1 MADTSISLAPM
12 STDIGTSAT
21 SAVVPAAQLSSTE
34 FADAGSRDQFVS
46 MTQDSTHTALI
57 EPFDW
62 DSTLNE
68 PNAGTGLDALQKAAL
83 KVKLEENAAADDIG
97 VASQEEIFKRDLAY
111 MNELSSA
118 EDKIKFADHISKQRA
133 GDEDYRKYANELKT
147 RANISY
153 LSSTSTSTSTS
164 ASASGKTN
172 LETMLVDESNK
183 TKNQKAIKEMV
194 NHNGGV
200 KVFNWHLAN
209 SGKTKSDDDKI
220 VQISSNGDGTY
231 SAYQITKEQA
241 ESLKY
246 ADLRVAMQND
256 VARDEIFE
264 FADGADNKEV
274 RSALKT
280 LAKNEVTKQMAFL
293 EEAIGDFD
301 KEIEDTKS
309 SIENDE
315 KSLPGI
321 QESIETHTKAIAD
334 AEDEIKKA
342 KEARITAIEQNISGT
357 DTKGAK
363 ASAETIFDRS
373 LGTWKRGK
381 AGAFSKANHSSAEI
395 KQRVGQDIDLILAE
409 NDSAA
414 KQHIA
419 LKTYFAKAK
428 SKLSKDS
435 ERAALEATF
444 NEKLSMQNSEG
455 RVDYEPVIQDGK
467 YKGYHNGFSR
477 VSQVKEQETT
487 INSQNNI
494 VAAETVLREDAES
507 RLEETEAGIQL
518 KKDYITALEQ
528 NKAQFKAELENVER
542 VETELN
548 QTDVTDQEGWS
559 SFKAKLTD
567 IDTNVFARRYGA
579 VQDKDHGKMSFYL
592 REQNN
597 HKAYAGGNVSPE
609 KLLEM
614 RHEAELEKAYRVRKN
629 YLVTNDQF
637 DQQTGYFIGDPQQ
650 LVPKEDNQDY
660 VGKAGKKALA
670 NKFQAMSIRHAE
682 DGVVSP
688 EEMREL
694 EDAIAGKPYGTNP
707 GEHLSLGQQHIAL
720 AAYLDDKGGV
730 KDVADITRKNSEAFG
745 LVNKSYK
752 KMGYALGDGT
762 GRINHKIP
770 IFGDGGV
777 NPNFSNMISDGNGVP
792 AAAKKQRDPQAM
804 AQAAQAWQSIFAALN
819 QSTNDIFNTINNM
832 SGYGNYSG
840 LYAARQNLY
849 AHYAAR
855 RDAQRNSR
863 MEQSAYYRA

>member
-1 MADTSISLAPM
+1 M
-12 STDIGTSAT
+12 STPDITVSPMVIPQSSAT
-21 SAVVPAAQLSSTE
+21 GLGVKPAAQLSTDE
-34 FADAGSRDQFVS
+34 FATKNETDQFVS
-46 MTQDSTHTALI
+46 LTQDSTHTALI
-57 EPFDW
+57 TPYEFP
-62 DSTLNE
+62 
-68 PNAGTGLDALQKAAL
+68 TGSQPSDTALVALQTAAL
-83 KVKLEENAAADDIG
+83 KVKLEKDAKGDDTA
-97 VASQEEIFKRDLAY
+97 VETREELFKRDLAHMELLESPADKQEFAEHVANERKADPEY
-111 MNELSSA
+111 SKYSNEL
-118 EDKIKFADHISKQRA
+118 
-133 GDEDYRKYANELKT
+133 LT
-147 RANISY
+147 RANISVM
-153 LSSTSTSTSTS
+153 SQK
-164 ASASGKTN
+164 SGSPPTTN
-172 LETMLVDESNK
+172 LESLLNEKDPK
-183 TKNQKAIKEMV
+183 KKDANQKAIKDMV

-209 SGKTKSDDDKI
+209 EAASDEQKV

-231 SAYQITKEQA
+231 SAYQITKKQA

-264 FADGADNKEV
+264 FADGADNTEV

-280 LAKNEVTKQMAFL
+280 LAENEVKEQKAFL
-293 EEAIGDFD
+293 EEAIGDFN
-301 KEIEDTKS
+301 KEIEDTQS

-315 KSLPGI
+315 KSLPAI
-321 QESIETHTKAIAD
+321 QESIETHTKAIAE
-334 AEDEIKKA
+334 AEAEIKTA
-342 KEARITAIEQNISGT
+342 KEERITAIKDEISNA
-357 DTKGAK
+357 DAK
-363 ASAETIFDRS
+363 NPKARADTIFDKN
-373 LGTWKRGK
+373 LGTWDRDK
-381 AGAFSKANHSSAEI
+381 AGMIRKANYSPAEI
-395 KQRVGQDIDLILAE
+395 KERVGQDIDLILGNNE
-409 NDSAA
+409 SAA
-414 KQHIA
+414 EQHIA
-419 LKTYFAKAK
+419 LKAYFNKAK

-444 NEKLSMQNSEG
+444 NEKLSMKNSEG

-477 VSQVKEQETT
+477 VQEVKEQETT
-487 INSQNNI
+487 INNQINK
-494 VAAETVLREDAES
+494 VAAATVQREDAEVQ
-507 RLEETEAGIQL
+507 LEEKKAGIQL
-518 KKDYITALEQ
+518 KKDYITAVEK

-567 IDTNVFARRYGA
+567 IDTNVFARRYGT

-629 YLVTNDQF
+629 YLVTDDQF
-637 DQQTGYFIGDPQQ
+637 DSKGYFIGDPQR

-855 RDAQRNSR
+855 RESIFAERR
-863 MEQSAYYRA
+863 QSSGYHRTA